1 MSRSARAAA
10 KAPTRVVH
18 HRGEDSED
26 HAFNAALTL
35 EAAAQQKKPRKHKM
49 WVPPAPKPEDGIKE
63 VVVSP
68 STGRAANSPVRL
80 NDLIQPGL
88 SAPRR
93 PVRDRGLGLTPPQ
106 CESMRRTRRERAS
119 VLCPR

>member
-10 KAPTRVVH
+10 TASTRVVH
-18 HRGEDSED
+18 HRGQDSED

-63 VVVSP
+63 VIVSP

-88 SAPRR
+88 SAPHR
-93 PVRDRGLGLTPPQ
+93 PVRDHGLGLTYPHF
-106 CESMRRTRRERAS
+106 ESLRRTRRQR
-119 VLCPR
+119 VPFLCPR